1 MGAALLRDPDRLV
14 SILRSLVAGLPS
26 SLPVSA
32 KIRLLPKKEDS
43 IGLIKRILDTGIKAL
58 TIHCRTPEERPR
70 DAAHHEWLPEIV
82 AMSKVPI
89 IANGDVF
96 DREDLDR
103 IWRRTGVSSIMIARG
118 AQWNPSV
125 FRPQGMLRPEL
136 VTREYLQR
144 AIQVDNQFGNTKYTV
159 LQMWLDRPYSDKKLT
174 ARLQQT
180 KTMADLCTI
189 FNLSYEPPIDP
200 TVLLDGQDD

>member
-26 SLPVSA
+26 SLSVSA
-32 KIRLLPKKEDS
+32 KIRLLPEKEAS
-43 IGLIKRILDTGIKAL
+43 INLVRKVLDTGIKAL

-82 AMSKVPI
+82 AMAKVPI

-96 DREDLDR
+96 DRDDLAR
-103 IWRRTGVSSIMIARG
+103 IWKRTGVSSVMIARG
-118 AQWNPSV
+118 AQWNPSI
-125 FRPQGMLRPEL
+125 FRSQGMLCPEV

-144 AIQVDNQFGNTKYTV
+144 AIQVDNQFSNTKYTV
-159 LQMWLDRPYSDKKLT
+159 LQMWLDRPYSDKRLT
-174 ARLQQT
+174 ARLQGT
-180 KTMADLCTI
+180 KAMAELCAI
-189 FNLSYEPPIDP
+189 FSLPYGRAVGPD
-200 TVLLDGQDD
+200 VLLDGQDE